1 VVDHILVE
9 DQRVTIRHIVPTEP
23 VRLQP
28 RQLRIGI

>member
-1 VVDHILVE
+1 VE

-28 RQLRIGI
+28 RQQRGKIQRTVS